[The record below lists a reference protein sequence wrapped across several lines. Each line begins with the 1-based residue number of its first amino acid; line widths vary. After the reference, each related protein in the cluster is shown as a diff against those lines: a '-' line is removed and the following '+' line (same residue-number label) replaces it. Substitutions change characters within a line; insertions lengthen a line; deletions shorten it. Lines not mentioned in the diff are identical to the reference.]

1 MAIVYSPLHSWVT
14 LVIYIQEIKAI
25 VFSDFTSFAKVWLT
39 WVFAHKIRRL
49 ADICFIDTLGT
60 LWELWDVLKIYLL
73 TEGRSWIGKEIL
85 FPCWTTDFWVW
96 IFVEFSHL
104 LSNYLTSSN
113 IFWCSFRDQ
122 HSPHFEFTKLELTP
136 FEVCGLQVQT

>member
-85 FPCWTTDFWVW
+85 FPCWTTDFWVCYLGLCS
-96 IFVEFSHL
+96 EYL
-104 LSNYLTSSN
+104 LSFRISYPITSPLVTYFDVHLGIS
-113 IFWCSFRDQ
+113 IPPILSLP
-122 HSPHFEFTKLELTP
+122 S
-136 FEVCGLQVQT
+136 